1 MMVIRRVVLLVAA
14 LAAGSWLPGAERIPP
29 APPRHFNDYAGVV
42 SRPVADQLDA
52 QLDQFERATSN
63 QLLVA
68 FYPKREWASGVEIN
82 GVRVPEGGRGG
93 QARRNNGAV
102 LFAF

>member
-14 LAAGSWLPGAERIPP
+14 LAAGSWLGGAERIPP
-29 APPRHFNDYAGVV
+29 APPRHFNDFAGVV
-42 SRPVADQLDA
+42 SRPVADELDA

-68 FYPKREWASGVEIN
+68 IYPKMESASSVEDYR
-82 GVRVPEGGRGG
+82 VRVAQAWRVG
-93 QARRNNGAV
+93 QASRNNGAV
-102 LFAF
+102 LF